1 MKINPVIIAGGS
13 GTRLWPAS
21 RSGYPKQFAKIHS
34 DYSLIQETLLRVK
47 NDQFNNPIVVCN
59 REHRFLVQNQANELD
74 MDVKI
79 ILEPEGRNTA
89 AAISLAAHFI
99 GDDEIIL
106 VMSSDAY
113 IEDNEK
119 FLSSTTKALEILN
132 KKTLVTFGVRPSSP
146 NTGYGY
152 INIGDSNKD
161 AFFIKSYKEKPNLN
175 KAKKYYKSKDYFWS
189 IGIFM
194 FHSDT
199 ILKELQKYEPEI
211 YSHTQE
217 SILKSKLDNSF
228 IHIDEDE
235 FKKCKNISID
245 VAVMENTNKGQ
256 LIPLDCNWKDLGT
269 WDQVYEVDDK
279 KDIDLNSK
287 SGNIRT
293 IDSKRNIFYGDDKLI
308 VSIGLEDTVI
318 CDTKDA
324 LLVANKDQIHKLK
337 DVVEELKYEDCPQLE
352 FHSKVYRPWGSY
364 ECIDSGKSFQVKRI
378 IVNPGA
384 KLSVQKHHKR
394 SEHWVVVQ
402 GKAEV
407 LKGEDTFLLEENE
420 STYIPVGTI
429 HALKNPGDDPLHLIE
444 VQTGSYLG
452 EDDIVRFEDIYGRV

>member
-324 LLVANKDQIHKLK
+324 L
-337 DVVEELKYEDCPQLE
+337 
-352 FHSKVYRPWGSY
+352 W
-364 ECIDSGKSFQVKRI
+364 
-378 IVNPGA
+378 
-384 KLSVQKHHKR
+384 
-394 SEHWVVVQ
+394 
-402 GKAEV
+402 
-407 LKGEDTFLLEENE
+407 
-420 STYIPVGTI
+420 
-429 HALKNPGDDPLHLIE
+429 
-444 VQTGSYLG
+444 
-452 EDDIVRFEDIYGRV
+452 

>member
-13 GTRLWPAS
+13 GTRLWPIS

-34 DYSLIQETLLRVK
+34 DYSLLQETLLRVK
-47 NDQFNNPIVVCN
+47 NYNFNNPIIVCN
-59 REHRFLVQNQANELD
+59 AEHRFLVEKQSKELD

-89 AAISLAAHFI
+89 PAISLAAHFI
-99 GDDEIIL
+99 GGKEIML

-119 FLSSTTKALEILN
+119 FLSSSYGALEILN
-132 KKTLVTFGVRPSSP
+132 EKNLITFGVKPSSP

-152 INIGDSNKD
+152 INIGDSNHNG
-161 AFFIKSYKEKPNLN
+161 FFIKSYKEKPNLN
-175 KAKKYYKSKDYFWS
+175 KAKKYYQSQDYFWS

-194 FHSDT
+194 FHSGA

-211 YSHTQE
+211 YMYTQE
-217 SILKSKLDNSF
+217 SISKSKVDNNF

-245 VAVMENTNKGQ
+245 VAVMEKTKKGA
-256 LIPLDCNWKDLGT
+256 LIPLDCDWKDLGT
-269 WDQVYEVDDK
+269 WDQVYEVDSN
-279 KDIDLNSK
+279 KDSDLNSK
-287 SGNIRT
+287 SGNIHST
-293 IDSKRNIFYGDDKLI
+293 DSKRNIFYGDDKLI
-308 VSIGLEDTVI
+308 VSIGLEDTII

-324 LLVANKDQIHKLK
+324 LLLVNKDHVDKIK
-337 DVVEELKYEDCPQLE
+337 DVVEELKSKDYPQLE

-384 KLSVQKHHKR
+384 KLSVQKHFKR

-402 GKAEV
+402 GQAEV
-407 LKGEDTFLLEENE
+407 LKGKDTFLLEENE

-429 HALKNPGDDPLHLIE
+429 HALKNPSDAPLHLIE

-452 EDDIVRFEDIYGRV
+452 EDDIVRFEDVYGRV

>member
-21 RSGYPKQFAKIHS
+21 RSGHPKQFAKIHS

-106 VMSSDAY
+106 VLSSDAY

-161 AFFIKSYKEKPNLN
+161 AFCIKSYKEKPNLN

-194 FHSDT
+194 FYSDA

-245 VAVMENTNKGQ
+245 VAVMENTDKGQ

>member
-1 MKINPVIIAGGS
+1 MKISPVIIAGGS

-47 NDQFNNPIVVCN
+47 NNQFNNPIVVCN

-89 AAISLAAHFI
+89 AAIALAAHFI
-99 GDDEIIL
+99 EDDEIIL

-119 FLSSTTKALEILN
+119 FLSSTKKALEILN

-194 FHSDT
+194 FHSDA